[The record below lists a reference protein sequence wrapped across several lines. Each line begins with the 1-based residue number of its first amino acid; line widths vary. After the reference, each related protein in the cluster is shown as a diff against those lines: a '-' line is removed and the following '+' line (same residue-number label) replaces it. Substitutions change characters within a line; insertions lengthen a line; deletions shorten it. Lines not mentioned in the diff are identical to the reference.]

1 MLESAGSPGS
11 VSVASSTSFADKNT
25 GVPVEPALLGRS
37 LVIKGEVSGAEPLYI
52 EGSVEGTI
60 RVDGQRLT
68 VGRGSHV
75 KADIS
80 AQEVVILGEVKG
92 NVQCGDRLD
101 IRREGRLTGDATMRS
116 LSVEDGAVLKGSFE
130 ICQTSS
136 HTSEEAKPK
145 VPTFNSVAAPTPD
158 NLDVL
163 QAKPSES
170 TWSSVSHASRVRGSR
185 ILYQEKPKA

>member
-1 MLESAGSPGS
+1 MLESPGFPGTT
-11 VSVASSTSFADKNT
+11 SVAPSTSFADKNT

-75 KADIS
+75 KADVS

-130 ICQTSS
+130 ICRNHTHVEETDPVATTIPSAGPPEVSS
-136 HTSEEAKPK
+136 SSGPQGTA
-145 VPTFNSVAAPTPD
+145 
-158 NLDVL
+158 
-163 QAKPSES
+163 SES
-170 TWSSVSHASRVRGSR
+170 VRSLVSHASRVRGSR
-185 ILYQEKPKA
+185 ILYQETRKN